1 MSVVQSIGSFI
12 VGYLIAKGV
21 KVLLTIIGFFLVI
34 LMLLQLAGYVS
45 VNWSKIQSDLANT
58 VNSLASG
65 NMNVDSLKDYIPSI
79 VAFILGVLL
88 GTGVLGGLFRRQQPI
103 PYTY

>member
-12 VGYLIAKGV
+12 VGYLIAKGIR
-21 KVLLTIIGFFLVI
+21 VLLTIIGFFLVI
-34 LMLLQLAGYVS
+34 LMLLQLAGYVT
-45 VNWSKIQSDLANT
+45 VNWRKIEGDLTNAVNT
-58 VNSLASG
+58 LVSG
-65 NMNVDSLKDYIPSI
+65 NINLDNLKDYIPNI

-88 GTGVLGGLFRRQQPI
+88 GTGVLGGIFRRQQTI